1 MGVVK
6 QMMMEMEEA
15 RWEAADVNFHCPRCE
30 KTVDGHTELP
40 IVYDEGGQEHLPISI
55 QCALCDDVYDAWVKT
70 DWTTCDIQLEE
81 YPKVTVKAQPA
92 RGYSSDY
99 DDYEQ
104 DYYEWLEQQER
115 PHREVFRTFCQTLD
129 NVEEL
134 CSLGL
139 MEKQSHMLRRM
150 LLAQSITAMEVFFSD
165 TLIR

>member
-70 DWTTCDIQLEE
+70 DWNTCDIQLDVSRFRAVH
-81 YPKVTVKAQPA
+81 KFI
-92 RGYSSDY
+92 
-99 DDYEQ
+99 
-104 DYYEWLEQQER
+104 
-115 PHREVFRTFCQTLD
+115 VFHLKPRHLVNLQLQSRRSIAASPMQHPQRSQRT
-129 NVEEL
+129 
-134 CSLGL
+134 
-139 MEKQSHMLRRM
+139 
-150 LLAQSITAMEVFFSD
+150 LLA
-165 TLIR
+165 R